1 MWFLAYIMHICIF
14 MQFLLS
20 RGNEEFWERNM
31 FYFGGKSGNRMA
43 QKSVTMAERFARNG
57 DHRTSEKDQC
67 LILDGVAV

>member
-1 MWFLAYIMHICIF
+1 
-14 MQFLLS
+14 
-20 RGNEEFWERNM
+20 M